1 MTARNLANQLI
12 LSSNPKH
19 GEIKRG
25 KGAFI
30 EALSLL
36 LHSFA
41 HVASVP
47 GKYKYVSLSMS
58 RNDYYGQSSQFRGL
72 PYTGLRLAIEL
83 MAEENSHP
91 SGALL
96 FKRTGHLDRKGK
108 VGLRTINR
116 VAGLFGS
123 IWFGFPGHPKGL
135 SKAKSEVEIALLR

>member
-1 MTARNLANQLI
+1 MSDTSFFKSNGKVCPKRGGAYDTFSLPLFSAIKGKASYKNRLDMTSRNLADQLI
-12 LSSNPKH
+12 SSSNPKH
-19 GEIKRG
+19 GKIKRG

-72 PYTGLRLAIEL
+72 PYTGLRLAIAL
-83 MAEENSHP
+83 MAEESTQSN
-91 SGALL
+91 
-96 FKRTGHLDRKGK
+96 RK
-108 VGLRTINR
+108 VIT
-116 VAGLFGS
+116 
-123 IWFGFPGHPKGL
+123 
-135 SKAKSEVEIALLR
+135 